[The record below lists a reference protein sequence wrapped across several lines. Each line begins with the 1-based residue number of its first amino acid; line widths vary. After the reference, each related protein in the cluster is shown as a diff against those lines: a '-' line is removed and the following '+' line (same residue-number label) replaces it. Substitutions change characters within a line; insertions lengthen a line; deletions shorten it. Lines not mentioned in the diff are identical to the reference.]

1 MPFYCKNCKKHTGNM
16 FPKKLVLILKNKIQG
31 KSKRA
36 NCLAETAFFDK
47 INNKYDLEQLL
58 KHFFFFTDA
67 CYKRTWRLIV

>member
-31 KSKRA
+31 KSK
-36 NCLAETAFFDK
+36 AFFDK

-58 KHFFFFTDA
+58 KHFFFFTDV

>member
-58 KHFFFFTDA
+58 KHFFFFTDV
-67 CYKRTWRLIV
+67 CYKRTGRLIV

>member
-1 MPFYCKNCKKHTGNM
+1 M

-58 KHFFFFTDA
+58 KHFFFFTDV

>member
-31 KSKRA
+31 KSK
-36 NCLAETAFFDK
+36 AFFDK

-58 KHFFFFTDA
+58 KHFFFLLMYVIKEHGDLL
-67 CYKRTWRLIV
+67 CKV